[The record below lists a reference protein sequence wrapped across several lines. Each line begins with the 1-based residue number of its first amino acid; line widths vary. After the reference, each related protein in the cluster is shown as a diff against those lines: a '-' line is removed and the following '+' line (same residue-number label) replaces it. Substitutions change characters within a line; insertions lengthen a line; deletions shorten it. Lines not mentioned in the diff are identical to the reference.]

1 MTLGANKVY
10 NKLNKAPLNPLYF
23 LGKGTLALSRSKT
36 VATLLPRSDSKSKL
50 QIKKRN
56 SSNSLLGQKKSAQN
70 VLDTNSN
77 KILEE
82 DEEVKENDEERKD
95 FKN

>member
-1 MTLGANKVY
+1 M
-10 NKLNKAPLNPLYF
+10 
-23 LGKGTLALSRSKT
+23 SRSKS

-56 SSNSLLGQKKSAQN
+56 SSNSLLGREKSAQN
-70 VLDTNSN
+70 VLAINSN

-82 DEEVKENDEERKD
+82 DEEVKEIDEERKD